1 MIAVTALLLW
11 LATSVNLSL
20 VISIVGVVVLLAGA
34 VAVVLVYGRGEYRRN
49 VTELQSQ
56 ARSAQSDISAA
67 LQTELGLRDD
77 AIARLQATCDDQTRE
92 IRSLRAVVAQGMQ
105 VTELI
110 AAVETL
116 RRDTNTRL
124 DALVAK

>member
-1 MIAVTALLLW
+1 MIA
-11 LATSVNLSL
+11 ATSVNLSL

-34 VAVVLVYGRGEYRRN
+34 VAVVLVYGRSEYRRN

-77 AIARLQATCDDQTRE
+77 AIARLQSTCDDQTRE
-92 IRSLRAVVAQGMQ
+92 IRSLRAVVAQGTQ

-110 AAVETL
+110 AAVEAL